1 MSDAALVIGLGMLFL
16 SNYKYKS
23 GVKAVDVPSGVTITI
38 PPIIPDIPETPDGA
52 GPDEGTGGGGG
63 GVRDDTPDTSDVDN
77 GFIPIPDPDP
87 YLDPGE
93 IDPVTSPF
101 IDDFPVTMM
110 DPNLAP
116 FDDQLDPYIPQT
128 LPFDP
133 TSSYLHDPPL
143 SSFGTTGIVKA
154 FVDLGRGFVGLF
166 EFGDPKNIWDTAPVE
181 EEPLI

>member
-1 MSDAALVIGLGMLFL
+1 MSDAALVIGLGILFL

-38 PPIIPDIPETPDGA
+38 PGIVGVPDPVTPPDIPDPNVPDPDFI
-52 GPDEGTGGGGG
+52 GP
-63 GVRDDTPDTSDVDN
+63 PDTSDVDN